1 MKKTVIAI
9 PSNDGETVEEHFGHC
24 RQFVLVTIQDGKE
37 VSRGMV
43 VPPEHAPGVF
53 PAFLAGQGANVI
65 ITGGMGGR
73 AVSLFKEQNIDVI
86 LGARGFISDTLATFL
101 EGELE
106 SKGSECNS
114 HERGCD

>member
-1 MKKTVIAI
+1 MKEMTIAI

-24 RQFVLVTIQDGKE
+24 RQFVLITTRDGKE
-37 VSRGMV
+37 VSKAFV
-43 VPPEHAPGVF
+43 DPPEHVPGSF
-53 PAFLAGQGANVI
+53 PAFLAEQGANII

-86 LGARGFISDTLATFL
+86 LGANGTISDIIRVFL

-106 SKGSECNS
+106 STGSECN
-114 HERGCD
+114 HH